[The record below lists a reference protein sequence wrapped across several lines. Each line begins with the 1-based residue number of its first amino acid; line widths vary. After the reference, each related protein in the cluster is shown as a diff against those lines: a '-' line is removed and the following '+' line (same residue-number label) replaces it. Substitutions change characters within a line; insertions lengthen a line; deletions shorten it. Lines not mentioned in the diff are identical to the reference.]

1 MSLSVLEVSQSY
13 GGRVLFDKV
22 TESFTAGRR
31 YGLTGPN
38 GAGKSTFMKF
48 LAGIEE
54 PQKGKVSRPKKT
66 SFLRQDH
73 YRFDDERVLDTVL
86 MGNASLWKAMQEK
99 NKLLAKMEAGAE
111 LSDDEGMRLGELEGT
126 VGEEDGYTAE
136 ADAATLLDGLGI
148 GTDKHAELM
157 KNMSGGLKLRVLLAQ
172 ALFGK
177 PNCLL
182 LDEPTNHLDLDSIKW
197 LEAFLK
203 DFEGVLVVISHDKH
217 FLNSVTTHIADIDY
231 EQIIVYTG
239 NYDDMVLQKVQIR
252 GKLESE
258 NADKMKKVSQL
269 KDFIARFGAG
279 TRSAQA
285 TSRKKEI
292 DKLELNQLKRSNIQ
306 RPFIKFEIGEKP
318 SGKHVLRIEG
328 LSKSFV
334 EKGKPDVVICK
345 DFSSV
350 FMRGDKVA
358 VIGPSGIGKTTL
370 VRLILEQISKDEG
383 EIAWGHE
390 VRIGYFAQD
399 HREGIPHGV
408 QLWHWLQ
415 SFDEK
420 ATREDIRGL
429 LGRMLF
435 TGEEGEKM
443 TDVLSGG
450 ETARL
455 LFSKLMLLK
464 NNVLIF
470 DEPTNHLDLES
481 ISALRDAIIKFEGTV
496 IFVTH
501 DRDLV
506 GDAATR
512 IIAMSKQGI
521 DDFNGT
527 YKEFQE
533 KVGEI
538 RLDR

>member
-1 MSLSVLEVSQSY
+1 MLSVNGVSQSY
-13 GGRVLFDKV
+13 GGKVLFDNVSEAFAPGK
-22 TESFTAGRR
+22 R

-54 PQKGKVSRPKKT
+54 PMRGSVSRPRKT

-73 YRFDDERVLDTVL
+73 FRFDENTVIDTVL
-86 MGNASLWKAMQEK
+86 MGNAGLWKAMQK
-99 NKLLAKMEAGAE
+99 KDVIYKKMEAGAD
-111 LSDDEGMRLGELEGT
+111 LTDDEGMELAELEQT
-126 VGEEDGYTAE
+126 VGEEGGYTAE
-136 ADAATLLDGLGI
+136 ADAAVLLDGLGI
-148 GTDKHAELM
+148 GVKQHAELM

-172 ALFGK
+172 ALFGQ
-177 PNCLL
+177 PDCLL

-197 LEAFLK
+197 LETFLL
-203 DFEGVLVVISHDKH
+203 EYTGILVVISHDKH
-217 FLNSVTTHIADIDY
+217 FLNEVTTHIADIDY
-231 EQIIVYTG
+231 ETIITYTG
-239 NYDDMVLQKVQIR
+239 NYDGMILQKVQVR
-252 GKLESE
+252 GRLESE
-258 NADKMKKVSQL
+258 NQDKGKKVAQL
-269 KDFIARFGAG
+269 KEFVARFGAG

-285 TSRKKEI
+285 TSRRKEI
-292 DKLELNQLKRSNIQ
+292 DKLALNELKRSNIQ
-306 RPFIKFEIGEKP
+306 RPFIKFELNEKP
-318 SGKHVLRIEG
+318 SGRHVLRAEN
-328 LSKSFV
+328 LSKRFV
-334 EKGKPDVVICK
+334 EPGKPDVKICE
-345 DFSSV
+345 DLSFNI
-350 FMRGDKVA
+350 MRGDKVA
-358 VIGPSGIGKTTL
+358 IIGPSGIGKTTL
-370 VRLILEQISKDEG
+370 LRVLLSEISKDAG
-383 EIAWGHE
+383 LVAWGHE

-399 HREGIPHGV
+399 HREGIPPNV
-408 QLWHWLQ
+408 QLWHWLNG
-415 SFDEK
+415 FDEK

-435 TGEEGEKM
+435 SGEEGEKL
-443 TDVLSGG
+443 TNVLSGG

-464 NNVLIF
+464 DNVLIF
-470 DEPTNHLDLES
+470 DEPTNHLDLEA
-481 ISALRDAIIKFEGTV
+481 ISALRDAIQKFEGTV

-506 GDAATR
+506 GEAATR

-527 YKEFQE
+527 YAEFTA

>member
-1 MSLSVLEVSQSY
+1 MLSVNGVTQSY
-13 GGRVLFDKV
+13 GGKVLFDNV
-22 TESFTAGRR
+22 TESFSPGKR

-48 LAGIEE
+48 LAGIED
-54 PQKGKVSRPKKT
+54 PMKGSVSRPKKT

-73 YRFDDERVLDTVL
+73 YRFDEVKVLDTVL
-86 MGNASLWKAMQEK
+86 MGNAPLWEAMQAK
-99 NKLLAKMEAGAE
+99 NKLLAKMEAGGE
-111 LSDDEGMRLGELEGT
+111 LTDDEGMQLGEIEGV

-136 ADAATLLDGLGI
+136 ADAAVLLDGLGI
-148 GTDKHAELM
+148 KTEQHGLLM
-157 KNMSGGLKLRVLLAQ
+157 KQMSGGLKLRVLLAQ

-177 PNCLL
+177 PQCLL
-182 LDEPTNHLDLDSIKW
+182 LDEPTNHLDLDSIHW
-197 LEAFLK
+197 LEDFLT

-217 FLNSVTTHIADIDY
+217 FLNAVTTHIADIDY

-252 GKLESE
+252 GRLEQE
-258 NADKMKKVSQL
+258 NQDKQKKVSQL
-269 KDFIARFGAG
+269 KEFIARFGAG

-285 TSRKKEI
+285 TSRRKEI
-292 DKLELNQLKRSNIQ
+292 EKLELNQLKRSNIA
-306 RPFIKFEIGEKP
+306 RPFIKFELGEKP
-318 SGKHVLRIEG
+318 SGKHVLRVEN

-334 EKGKPDVVICK
+334 EKGKPDIVICK
-345 DFSSV
+345 NLFLNI
-350 FMRGDKVA
+350 MRGDKVA
-358 VIGPSGIGKTTL
+358 IIGPSGIGKTTL
-370 VRLILEQISKDEG
+370 LRLIRNEVSKDEG

-390 VRIGYFAQD
+390 VRVGYFAQD

-415 SFDEK
+415 GFDEK
-420 ATREDIRGL
+420 ATREDVRGL

-481 ISALRDAIIKFEGTV
+481 ISALRDAIVKFEGTV

-506 GDAATR
+506 SDAATR
-512 IIAMSKQGI
+512 IIAMSAHGI
-521 DDFNGT
+521 DDFNGP
-527 YKEFQE
+527 YKEFRE
-533 KVGEI
+533 KVGEV